1 MSEKKTPLIILT
13 GPTAVGKTE
22 LSVRLAQEIG
32 GEIISA
38 DSIQVYKYMDI
49 GSAKVTAREMQGI
62 RHYLVD
68 ELDPAEEF
76 NIYLF
81 KEKAKAYAEKIREA
95 GKVPIIAGGTGFYIQ
110 SLLYDIDFTEEENDM
125 GYRRE
130 LERLAAEKGA
140 EYLHRM
146 LAETDPESAAAIHV
160 NNQKRVIR
168 ALEYYKQT
176 GEKISSHNEQQ
187 REKTSPYLFQYFVLT
202 MERSLL
208 YERIEKRVDIM
219 MEQGLVDEVRKLKDM
234 GYGRELVSMQGIGY
248 KEIYAFLLGEISL
261 EEAVFQIKR
270 DTRHFAK
277 RQLTWFRREK
287 NVEWVNYEDFDMD
300 KERILSY
307 LVCESR
313 KLTEGEKGL
322 EL

>member
-22 LSVRLAQEIG
+22 LSVRLAQKIG

-49 GSAKVTAREMQGI
+49 GSAKVTANEMQGV

-81 KEKAKAYAEKIREA
+81 KEKAKAYVKKIQEA
-95 GKVPIIAGGTGFYIQ
+95 GKIPIIAGGTGFYIQ

-125 GYRRE
+125 EYRRN
-130 LERLAAEKGA
+130 LEKLADEKGA

-146 LAETDPESAAAIHV
+146 LAEVDPESAAAIHA
-160 NNQKRVIR
+160 NNKKRVIR

-176 GEKISSHNEQQ
+176 GEKISLHNEIQK
-187 REKTSPYLFQYFVLT
+187 EKTSPYQFKYFVLT
-202 MERSLL
+202 MDRALL
-208 YERIEKRVDIM
+208 YDRIEKRVDTM
-219 MEQGLVDEVRKLKDM
+219 MEQGLADEVRRLKDM

-248 KEIYAFLLGEISL
+248 KEIYAFLLGEVSL
-261 EEAVFQIKR
+261 EEAVSQIKR

-287 NVEWVNYEDFDMD
+287 EVEWVNYEEFGMD
-300 KERILSY
+300 KEKILSY
-307 LVCESR
+307 LVKESK
-313 KLTEGEKGL
+313 KLTEG
-322 EL
+322 